1 MRPTLAGLVTAGLG
15 AAALTGCSS
24 HTAGPTTQP
33 PTSAT
38 TTTAPPTTT
47 TPDPVPAELAKM
59 TLPQKVGQMFV
70 SIVYGGSATS
80 PTPADIAA
88 NQQDW
93 GPDVPTGAAAVAKY
107 HLGGVIYFG
116 WTHNLDTPGQIAGLS
131 NGLQQA
137 AVGDSGIPLQISVDQ
152 EGGSVNRI
160 NAPLAVSP
168 GNMAIGATGDPHN
181 AYRAAF
187 TTGVQLRAMGINMDD
202 APVVDVNSNPRNTAD
217 GSRSFG
223 DQTSTVSAFGAAAIA
238 GLQAAGV
245 AAQAKHFPG
254 LGASAVNTDNAPAV
268 TNETRAQLLSVDL
281 PAFQA
286 AIKAGVRSVMAA
298 HITSPALDP
307 SGLPASL
314 SEPIVTGLLRDTLHY
329 NGVVATDSLRA
340 GALAAIPGD
349 QVVLDAIN
357 AGDDELLMP
366 ASPERAIATVLG
378 AVRSG
383 RLSESRIDQSVYR
396 ILAMKHQLGLF
407 ANPYATPSPVDANVG
422 TAAQFAT
429 MADIAQRAVTLVRN
443 NGHLLPLAL
452 RPGSRVLVTG
462 PYSDRLADDM
472 SARGFA
478 VQRLSTGLTPSHRSA
493 QLAAQ
498 AAARTDLTIVTTSEA
513 WQNSGQQNL
522 VRALLTT
529 GAPVVVAVLGSP
541 YDLGGE
547 SNASTVLVAYG
558 SQPVSVDALA
568 NTMFGV
574 APTGRLPVGVPDST
588 GNLIHP
594 AGWGLGY

>member
-1 MRPTLAGLVTAGLG
+1 VRPTLAGLVTVGLA

-24 HTAGPTTQP
+24 RTAGPTAAPP
-33 PTSAT
+33 PTA

-70 SIVYGGSATS
+70 SIVYGGNATS
-80 PTPADIAA
+80 PTPADSAA
-88 NQQDW
+88 NQKDW
-93 GPDVPTGAAAVAKY
+93 GPDVATGAAAVARY
-107 HLGGVIYFG
+107 HLGGVIYFS
-116 WTHNLDTPGQIAGLS
+116 WTHNLDAPGQIAGLS
-131 NGLQQA
+131 SGLQQA
-137 AVGDSGIPLQISVDQ
+137 AVGDTGIPLQISVDQ

-160 NAPLAVSP
+160 NGPLAVSP

-202 APVVDVNSNPRNTAD
+202 APVVDVNTNPRNTAD
-217 GSRSFG
+217 GTRSFG
-223 DQTSTVSAFGAAAIA
+223 DQTAAVSAFGAAAIA
-238 GLQAAGV
+238 GFQAAGV

-286 AIKAGVRSVMAA
+286 AIKAGVSSVMSA
-298 HITSPALDP
+298 HITAPALDP
-307 SGLPASL
+307 SGRPASL
-314 SEPIVTGLLRDTLHY
+314 SQPIVTGLLRDTLHY

-357 AGDDELLMP
+357 AGEDELLMP

-407 ANPYATPSPVDANVG
+407 ANQHTGPSPVDANVG
-422 TAAQFAT
+422 TAAQLAT
-429 MADIAQRAVTLVRN
+429 MADIAQRAITLVRN
-443 NGHLLPLAL
+443 DGHLLPLAP

-462 PYSDRLADDM
+462 PYSDRLADDV

-478 VQRLSTGLTPSHRSA
+478 VRRLSTGLTPSRRGA
-493 QLAAQ
+493 ELAAQ
-498 AAARTDLTIVTTSEA
+498 AAAGTDLTIVTTSEA
-513 WQNSGQQNL
+513 WQNSGQQGL
-522 VRALLTT
+522 VRALLAT
-529 GAPVVVAVLGSP
+529 GRPVVVTALGSP
-541 YDLGGE
+541 YDLA
-547 SNASTVLVAYG
+547 SAPNAPAVLVAY
-558 SQPVSVDALA
+558 SSLPASVDALV
-568 NTMFGV
+568 NTLFG
-574 APTGRLPVGVPDST
+574 ATPTGRLPVAVPDNN
-588 GNLIHP
+588 GNVIHP